1 MLRLVNTNDT
11 VIRDGQ
17 RYEVVIAD
25 DNIFVICP
33 IFYDEKEKSDIVRFD
48 KAEIYANQDSIN
60 TLEELRFEKISSN
73 SVQEITSKYSEREK
87 RIDEGYDEIVRTDLI
102 KSILS
107 INFIEDQEKRVCWR
121 ATYKDRSYGD
131 GINVSKENVLEAIT
145 LLHKQA
151 VRCLCTVESEE
162 QESINELS
170 NGLAKADELANGLT
184 SDLANDNEIIR
195 GLERMSEE
203 DPDGF
208 SSDLLNLINS
218 LKAEIDNLNSELT
231 LLKNDNKHLKGLYED
246 EKAKVE
252 KAKGKVIDI
261 CKRLKTTKSEA
272 VREFA
277 KKIDQLFDR
286 YAHMLSHADCARKDY
301 IKTDDGT
308 EIEMQSVWDVFR
320 LEKHGI
326 AEYEEM
332 NRLQENIEL
341 IEKGRLLAELK
352 KDFRLLVKEM
362 MEGNN
367 AE

>member
-1 MLRLVNTNDT
+1 MLRLVNTNDA

-73 SVQEITSKYSEREK
+73 SIQKITSKYTEREK
-87 RIDEGYDEIVRTDLI
+87 RIDEGYDEIIKTDLI

-121 ATYKDRSYGD
+121 ATYKDREYGD

-145 LLHKQA
+145 LLYKQA

-208 SSDLLNLINS
+208 SSDLLNLINRQKAEIKQLTEENNALNGNTEKYVAECES
-218 LKAEIDNLNSELT
+218 RSREIAEDYRKETKSEAIREFAERLKNKSELLAPSVYAELFRAVSVEEIDNLVAEMT
-231 LLKNDNKHLKGLYED
+231 EDND
-246 EKAKVE
+246 
-252 KAKGKVIDI
+252 
-261 CKRLKTTKSEA
+261 
-272 VREFA
+272 
-277 KKIDQLFDR
+277 
-286 YAHMLSHADCARKDY
+286 
-301 IKTDDGT
+301 
-308 EIEMQSVWDVFR
+308 
-320 LEKHGI
+320 
-326 AEYEEM
+326 AE
-332 NRLQENIEL
+332 
-341 IEKGRLLAELK
+341 
-352 KDFRLLVKEM
+352 
-362 MEGNN
+362 
-367 AE
+367 